1 MPPTTVARP
10 FRLLDAM
17 FLVAT
22 LAVAFGLVNEGR
34 RKARASGYDGYLLS
48 VPVPEWL
55 ARPAPQLLDP
65 GRRFVW
71 VPLGEEPTGNLSAQL
86 MGLWTL
92 GGPCLL
98 MISLAVVVLPA
109 LPPRVAWRDLIR
121 SPGWLASLAGSTL
134 IAVTIAPCAAFAWRT
149 GSELWVLDLFELAVV
164 LGPLLAG
171 LGVVLGWLGLVVSRR
186 ARFLPVWL
194 EAIGLLCGIG
204 HIASAV
210 LVGWFLYLRI

>member
-1 MPPTTVARP
+1 MPPTTLARP

-34 RKARASGYDGYLLS
+34 RKARLSGYDGYLLS

-55 ARPAPQLLDP
+55 ARTNPPLLDS

-71 VPLGEEPTGNLSAQL
+71 VPLGEQPTANLSAQG

-92 GGPCLL
+92 AGPCLL
-98 MISLAVVVLPA
+98 MISLAVVVLPW
-109 LPPRVAWRDLIR
+109 LPPRMAWRDLTR
-121 SPGWLASLAGSTL
+121 SPGWLACCSGSIL
-134 IAVTIAPCAAFAWRT
+134 IALTIAPCAAFAWKT
-149 GSELWVLDLFELAVV
+149 GSTLWVLDLFELAVV

-171 LGVVLGWLGLVVSRR
+171 LGVVLGWLGLVISRR
-186 ARFLPVWL
+186 ARFLPLWL
-194 EAIGLLCGIG
+194 EAFGLLCGVG